1 MIGCLKN
8 CSNSSSCHYN
18 LSIMP
23 TLLSKPELCTPG
35 AAPGYVLDTI
45 RKKNITAATEAVQ
58 VNIKKTTTE
67 IENLSKK
74 KISKIY
80 IGKSYINK
88 KKNYAFDPDDTNTWK
103 RKGISDRCRAHVKES
118 YGRNGLIVLA
128 VVTKDSIPE
137 DCIDNRA

>member
-1 MIGCLKN
+1 MRLGGVIL
-8 CSNSSSCHYN
+8 SCVASH
-18 LSIMP
+18 SE
-23 TLLSKPELCTPG
+23 SDR
-35 AAPGYVLDTI
+35 LDTCITI

-58 VNIKKTTTE
+58 VNIKKIMTE